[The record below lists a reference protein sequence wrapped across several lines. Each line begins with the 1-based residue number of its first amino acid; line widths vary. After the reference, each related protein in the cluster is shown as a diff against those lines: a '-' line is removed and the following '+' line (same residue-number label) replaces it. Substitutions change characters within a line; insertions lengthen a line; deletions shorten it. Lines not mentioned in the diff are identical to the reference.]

1 MSASTG
7 ISERQ
12 QVLHGLLPS
21 VLIAGVLV
29 VYVLVALTEGKSFR
43 GATHPVG
50 FYGVAAEAI
59 LDGKLAVLE
68 TPERLTTRPDPYD
81 PSQNYKSRHAG
92 YHDYAYYDG
101 KIYSPFG
108 PTPTLLSHVPYRLL
122 GLGYLNPLLA
132 SLIWSGGAMIAA
144 LGAWR
149 ELSRRFL
156 TVRPRWLD
164 PAAVLALG
172 LAGPLPWLVSVG
184 RAYEEAIA
192 CGAFLLM
199 VGTWCLLRG
208 LRDAAQPSLMLLA
221 TAGTTFGLAVGA
233 RPHLLLAVVFL
244 AVAVVAVWRAAT
256 RRRAIVALAA
266 TFVPYVLIGI
276 GIAAFNMARF
286 DSPFEF
292 GRTWQLA
299 GMHMPTYPL
308 NRLAHLGPNLA
319 DYLASC
325 PRLTTTWPF
334 VDLIPRTFG
343 NDPTVHGHEPIAGML
358 TTFPV
363 VALGLRCVPTA
374 IRRLRQSAFTVTV
387 ASAAVVSTLVL
398 IGASLPFNSSTMRYT
413 ADFVPLMALLALLA
427 FGVAASTSP
436 TRRGHRILVGT
447 WGVALALS
455 TAAGVLLALPPC
467 SGS

>member
-12 QVLHGLLPS
+12 QVLHGLLPA
-21 VLIAGVLV
+21 VLVAGVLV

-43 GATHPVG
+43 GAAHPVG

-101 KIYSPFG
+101 EIYSPFG
-108 PTPTLLSHVPYRLL
+108 PTPALLSHVPYRLL

-199 VGTWCLLRG
+199 AGTWCLLRG
-208 LRDAAQPSLMLLA
+208 LRNAARPSPLLLA
-221 TAGTTFGLAVGA
+221 AAGTSFGLAVGA
-233 RPHLLLAVVFL
+233 RPHLVVAVVFL
-244 AVAVVAVWRAAT
+244 GIAGVAVWRAAT
-256 RRRAIVALAA
+256 RRRAVVALAA

-308 NRLAHLGPNLA
+308 YRLAHLGPNLA
-319 DYLASC
+319 DYLGAG

-334 VDLIPRTFG
+334 VDLVPRTFG
-343 NDPTVHGHEPIAGML
+343 NDSAVHGHEPIAGML
-358 TTFPV
+358 TTFPA
-363 VALGLRCVPTA
+363 VALGLRCLPAAARRIRQPSFTLVTA
-374 IRRLRQSAFTVTV
+374 AF
-387 ASAAVVSTLVL
+387 AAVATLVL
-398 IGASLPFNSSTMRYT
+398 VGLSLPFNSSTMRYT
-413 ADFVPLMALLALLA
+413 ADFVPLTALLALLA
-427 FGVAASTSP
+427 FGAARTTSP
-436 TRRGHRILVGT
+436 SPRGRRLLSAT
-447 WGVALALS
+447 WIGALALS
-455 TAAGVLLALPPC
+455 SVAGVLLALPPC
-467 SGS
+467 SNP